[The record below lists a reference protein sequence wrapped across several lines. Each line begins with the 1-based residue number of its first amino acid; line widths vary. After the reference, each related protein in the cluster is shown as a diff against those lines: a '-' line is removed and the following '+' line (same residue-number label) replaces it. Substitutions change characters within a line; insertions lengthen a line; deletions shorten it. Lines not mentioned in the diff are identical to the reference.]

1 MGFKSKAGKNHYD
14 IRNQRLQLFIISC
27 VSAQKRG
34 DSWWPSL
41 VSFQNPYPQKT
52 TSRFL
57 DENFVCSS
65 CLLNGFLVMTVSLL
79 TPATVTYGL
88 GEK

>member
-34 DSWWPSL
+34 DSW
-41 VSFQNPYPQKT
+41 
-52 TSRFL
+52 
-57 DENFVCSS
+57 
-65 CLLNGFLVMTVSLL
+65 
-79 TPATVTYGL
+79 
-88 GEK
+88 